1 MLSVAIFTV
10 GCGTKPQAQDTKT
23 PDLPLPLGI
32 IDMAKA
38 VKAHP
43 KYQEVESLQQQLDIL
58 TAQSQTK
65 QQTQANQSEANVST
79 GGTVDAGLNTALEQE
94 FKAKMDAKQAELTAG
109 LRTKADQLRSDLT
122 AELKTYSDEVD
133 KEYQP
138 QIFSL
143 QLKLKTVKLD
153 KEEMAA
159 LQSQL
164 DTLQKERTT
173 KLSAKEQ
180 EQAAHMDAVMAPE
193 QAAAEQQ
200 MKAYSQQLN
209 TELSQK
215 AAAKTAEIT
224 ARNITPQPQPAD
236 SSAEQ
241 QLTAKRQE
249 IDTLEQAIVQDVT
262 DKVGKIASEK
272 GIDTVITGVAV
283 NVNATDITDL
293 VIAECKK

>member
-23 PDLPLPLGI
+23 PNPPQPLGI

-43 KYQEVESLQQQLDIL
+43 KYQEMEGLQQQLDIL
-58 TAQSQTK
+58 AVQSQAK
-65 QQTQANQSEANVST
+65 QQAQYNQSAADVST
-79 GGTVDAGLNTALEQE
+79 GTVDAGLNAALEQE
-94 FKAKMDAKQAELTAG
+94 FKAKVDAKQAELTAG
-109 LRTKADQLRSDLT
+109 LRTKADQLRRDLT

-180 EQAAHMDAVMAPE
+180 EQAARMDAVMVPE
-193 QAAAEQQ
+193 QAAVEQQ
-200 MKAYSQQLN
+200 MKAYAQQLN

-224 ARNITPQPQPAD
+224 ARNTPQPQPAD
-236 SSAEQ
+236 SNGEQ
-241 QLTAKRQE
+241 QLAAKRQE
-249 IDTLEQAIVQDVT
+249 IDALEQAIVQDIT
-262 DKVGKIASEK
+262 DKTGKIATEK
-272 GIDTVITGVAV
+272 GIDAVITGVAV
-283 NVNATDITDL
+283 NVNAVDITDL

>member
-1 MLSVAIFTV
+1 M
-10 GCGTKPQAQDTKT
+10 
-23 PDLPLPLGI
+23 
-32 IDMAKA
+32 
-38 VKAHP
+38 
-43 KYQEVESLQQQLDIL
+43 QQQLDIL

-65 QQTQANQSEANVST
+65 QQTQASQSEANVST
-79 GGTVDAGLNTALEQE
+79 GGTVDAGLNTALGQE

-143 QLKLKTVKLD
+143 QLKLKTVRLD

-180 EQAAHMDAVMAPE
+180 EQAARMDAVMAPE

-224 ARNITPQPQPAD
+224 ARNITQQPQPAD
-236 SSAEQ
+236 SSVEQ

-249 IDTLEQAIVQDVT
+249 IDALEQAIVQDVT